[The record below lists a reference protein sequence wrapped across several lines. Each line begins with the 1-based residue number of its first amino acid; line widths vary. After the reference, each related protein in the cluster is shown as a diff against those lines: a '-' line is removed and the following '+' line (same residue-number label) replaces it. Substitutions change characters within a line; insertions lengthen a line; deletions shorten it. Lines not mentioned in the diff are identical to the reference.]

1 VAALSNIMTR
11 KVTRPPKA
19 GTRQP
24 TTSEPVRPLRPVS
37 KRIGEGRGN
46 LKARANAFNKR
57 RRRST

>member
-1 VAALSNIMTR
+1 MPR

-19 GTRQP
+19 AARQP
-24 TTSEPVRPLRPVS
+24 TASEPLRPVR

-46 LKARANAFNKR
+46 LKARANTFNKR

>member
-19 GTRQP
+19 AARQP
-24 TTSEPVRPLRPVS
+24 TASEPLRPVS

>member
-1 VAALSNIMTR
+1 MTR

-19 GTRQP
+19 GTGQP
-24 TTSEPVRPLRPVS
+24 ATSEPVRPLRPVG
-37 KRIGEGRGN
+37 KHIGEGRDN